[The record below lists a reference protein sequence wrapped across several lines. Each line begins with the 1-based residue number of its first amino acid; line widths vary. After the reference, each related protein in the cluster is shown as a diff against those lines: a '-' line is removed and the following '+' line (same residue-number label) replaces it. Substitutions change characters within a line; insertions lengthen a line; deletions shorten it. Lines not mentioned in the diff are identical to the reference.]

1 MADVIMKA
9 KPLVDELVDHIHQR
23 VNTLYEHGVYPKLG
37 ILRVGARED
46 DLSYERTAL
55 RRAELL
61 GLEAEVFEMPEDV
74 TQEAMLEKIAQINAD
89 DGIHGCLMFR
99 PLPKHLDEQPLCDA
113 LLRGKDIDGTSRA
126 SMADIYGD
134 VPCFCPS
141 TAEACIRLLN
151 YYDIPVEGKSVVIVG
166 RSLVIGKP
174 VAMMLLRRNATV
186 TMCHSRTKNLPEVM
200 RAADIVICAT
210 GRAKAYGANCFA
222 PGQTVIDV
230 GINFADGK
238 LCGDVDYDA
247 VEPIVH
253 AITPVPG
260 GTGSVTTNTTLEHV
274 VVAAE
279 IAAGLRPSMN

>member
-1 MADVIMKA
+1 MAEIIMKA
-9 KPLVDELVDHIHQR
+9 KPVVDELVEHIEARIDVLHKK
-23 VNTLYEHGVYPKLG
+23 GFSPKLG

-46 DLSYERTAL
+46 DLSYERMAL
-55 RRAELL
+55 RRAEVL
-61 GLEAEVFEMPEDV
+61 GIEAEVFEMPEDV
-74 TQEAMLEKIAQINAD
+74 TQEQMFEKIAQINAD
-89 DGIHGCLMFR
+89 DSIHGCLMFR
-99 PLPKHLDEQPLCDA
+99 PLPPHLEEQPLCDA
-113 LLRGKDIDGTSRA
+113 LLRGKDIDANSRE
-126 SMADIYGD
+126 SLADIYGD
-134 VPCFCPS
+134 IPCFCPS

-151 YYDIPVEGKSVVIVG
+151 FYKIPIAGKKVVVVG

-186 TMCHSRTKNLPEVM
+186 TMCHSRTEDLPATM

-210 GRAKAYGANCFA
+210 GRAKAYGPECFA

-238 LCGDVDYDA
+238 MCGDVDFDA

-279 IAAGLRPSMN
+279 IAAGIRPSMN